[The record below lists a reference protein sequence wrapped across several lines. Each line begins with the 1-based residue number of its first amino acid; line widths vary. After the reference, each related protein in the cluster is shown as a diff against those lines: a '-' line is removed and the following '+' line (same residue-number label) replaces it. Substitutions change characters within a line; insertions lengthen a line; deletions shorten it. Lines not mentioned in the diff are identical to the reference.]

1 MTQRELAQLIKSC
14 PRGRTLANTPPATT
28 GASYQLWR
36 AAIRDMRPTAEERAA
51 YDARLKRDAAEA
63 EAKAEAKKKRRAA

>member
-14 PRGRTLANTPPATT
+14 PRGRTLANTPPSTK
-28 GASYQLWR
+28 GVPYSLWQ

-51 YDARLKRDAAEA
+51 YEARQKREAAEV
-63 EAKAEAKKKRRAA
+63 EQKAEAKRKRRAA